1 MKELARCGEPVRGL
15 AQTTCLNGRRSVA
28 NCSMN
33 RIAHT
38 VSHLGL
44 ARASVSHDV
53 CVQHDWTRFGTNVF
67 LGGERRQGGRQRIAF
82 RLIPMGG
89 WRDSL
94 RSQKSEKT
102 GATW

>member
-1 MKELARCGEPVRGL
+1 MKELAQRGEPVRGL
-15 AQTTCLNGRRSVA
+15 AQTTSLNGRRTVA

-53 CVQHDWTRFGTNVF
+53 CDQHDWTRFGTNVF
-67 LGGERRQGGRQRIAF
+67 LGRQRPPG
-82 RLIPMGG
+82 RTQQHRDPLDPDG
-89 WRDSL
+89 WLARFA
-94 RSQKSEKT
+94 SQPEE
-102 GATW
+102 